1 MGSTRLPHTK
11 EIPMSE
17 LSRRS
22 VLALTLVMALLSLES
37 GTAAQTQAV
46 ARFSALAVSP
56 PGAPAGQATLPI
68 DIIVT
73 RWSTTEERD
82 LVTTTL
88 LEQGPAKLLDV
99 LKAMPAVGRLTT
111 PGSTGFE
118 LRYAIGAKVD
128 SMDRIM
134 ILTDRPVGFFEVSA
148 GARSLDYPLTVI
160 EITLDRNGKGK
171 GTVAVA
177 ARIVV
182 DRGTKEFSFEDYSV
196 FPVLLQS
203 VQHHRP

>member
-1 MGSTRLPHTK
+1 MSTACRW
-11 EIPMSE
+11 
-17 LSRRS
+17 S
-22 VLALTLVMALLSLES
+22 VVALTVLVPVALS
-37 GTAAQTQAV
+37 GAIDAGRAQAV
-46 ARFSALAVSP
+46 ARFTALAVS

-73 RWSTTEERD
+73 RWSTTAARR

-88 LEQGPAKLLDV
+88 LEQGPAKLLGV

-134 ILTDRPVGFFEVSA
+134 ILTDRPVGFFEASA
-148 GARSLDYPLTVI
+148 GARSLDYPLT
-160 EITLDRNGKGK
+160 
-171 GTVAVA
+171 
-177 ARIVV
+177 
-182 DRGTKEFSFEDYSV
+182 
-196 FPVLLQS
+196 
-203 VQHHRP
+203 

>member
-1 MGSTRLPHTK
+1 
-11 EIPMSE
+11 MSPAR
-17 LSRRS
+17 SRNIFTC
-22 VLALTLVMALLSLES
+22 ALVVSLVIL
-37 GTAAQTQAV
+37 GTSAAGRPQAV
-46 ARFSALAVSP
+46 ARFSALAVS

-73 RWSTTEERD
+73 RWSTSEERD

-88 LEQGPAKLLDV
+88 LEQGPAKLLEL
-99 LKAMPAVGRLTT
+99 LKGMPPVGRLTT

-118 LRYAIGAKVD
+118 LRYAVGAKVD
-128 SMDRIM
+128 AMDRIL

-160 EITLDRNGKGK
+160 EITLDPNGRGKGK
-171 GTVAVA
+171 VAVA
-177 ARIVV
+177 AKIVV
-182 DRGTKEFSFEDYSV
+182 DRGTKAFSFEDYSV

>member
-1 MGSTRLPHTK
+1 
-11 EIPMSE
+11 MSE

-22 VLALTLVMALLSLES
+22 VLALTLVMALLSLER

-46 ARFSALAVSP
+46 ARFSALAVS

-73 RWSTTEERD
+73 RWSTIEERD

-88 LEQGPAKLLDV
+88 LEQGPAKLLGV

-134 ILTDRPVGFFEVSA
+134 ILTDRPVGFFEASA

-182 DRGTKEFSFEDYSV
+182 DRGTKAFSFEDYSV
-196 FPVLLQS
+196 FPVMLQS